1 MPQIKDAPSI
11 SLPGPVLIWKIGAF
25 LRLCRLCGGLN
36 LESIHLSDLM
46 LEGYDILMVPA
57 IEDFI
62 QRKTDDNPLK
72 IKFSD

>member
-1 MPQIKDAPSI
+1 M
-11 SLPGPVLIWKIGAF
+11 
-25 LRLCRLCGGLN
+25 
-36 LESIHLSDLM
+36 ESIHLSDLM